1 MTRKK
6 KNIIIS
12 AVIIVLTVIICAAIW
27 FIGKGFNKTEYPYI
41 HELTFNELES
51 KLNNQDSFV
60 LIITQTGCSHC
71 EAYLPVV
78 QNVSNKYKVD
88 FYVLNRTNISD
99 EERTKLKN
107 IANISGTP
115 TTLFYT
121 SGEEKSALNRLVGQA
136 TEYRLVEKL
145 TSEGYIRE

>member
-51 KLNNQDSFV
+51 KLDNQDSFT

-145 TSEGYIRE
+145 TSEGYIHE

>member
-60 LIITQTGCSHC
+60 LIITQPGCSHC

-145 TSEGYIRE
+145 TSEGYIHE

>member
-71 EAYLPVV
+71 EAYLLVV

-145 TSEGYIRE
+145 TSEGYIYE

>member
-51 KLNNQDSFV
+51 KLNSQDSFV

-145 TSEGYIRE
+145 TSEGYIHE

>member
-1 MTRKK
+1 MTRKN

-145 TSEGYIRE
+145 TSEGYIHE

>member
-145 TSEGYIRE
+145 TSEGYIYE

>member
-12 AVIIVLTVIICAAIW
+12 AVIFVLTVIICAAIW

-145 TSEGYIRE
+145 SSEGYIHE

>member
-12 AVIIVLTVIICAAIW
+12 AVIIVLTAIICAAIW

-145 TSEGYIRE
+145 TSEGYIHE

>member
-12 AVIIVLTVIICAAIW
+12 VVIIVLTVIICAAIW

-145 TSEGYIRE
+145 TSEGYINE

>member
-51 KLNNQDSFV
+51 KLNNQDSFI

-145 TSEGYIRE
+145 TSEGYIHE

>member
-78 QNVSNKYKVD
+78 QNVSDKYKVD

-121 SGEEKSALNRLVGQA
+121 SGEEKSALNRLVGQT

-145 TSEGYIRE
+145 TSEGYIHE

>member
-12 AVIIVLTVIICAAIW
+12 VVIIVLTVIICAAIW

-145 TSEGYIRE
+145 TSEGYIYE